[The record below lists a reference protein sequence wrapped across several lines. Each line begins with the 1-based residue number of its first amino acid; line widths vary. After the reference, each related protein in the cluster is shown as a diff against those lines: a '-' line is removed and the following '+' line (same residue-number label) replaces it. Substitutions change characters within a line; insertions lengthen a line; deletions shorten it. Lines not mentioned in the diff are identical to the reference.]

1 MLLMKCSQKHFSNG
15 GGGCAGSAYGYKWA
29 GRGSISLP
37 HRSLRKKGGCKI
49 KNDVAVQCH
58 VDKNENETSAD
69 WPPFS
74 RGSDRFSLSILRKI
88 Q

>member
-15 GGGCAGSAYGYKWA
+15 GGGRCAGSAYGINGQEGTA
-29 GRGSISLP
+29 LAFLTGP
-37 HRSLRKKGGCKI
+37 CEKKGGCKI

-88 Q
+88 